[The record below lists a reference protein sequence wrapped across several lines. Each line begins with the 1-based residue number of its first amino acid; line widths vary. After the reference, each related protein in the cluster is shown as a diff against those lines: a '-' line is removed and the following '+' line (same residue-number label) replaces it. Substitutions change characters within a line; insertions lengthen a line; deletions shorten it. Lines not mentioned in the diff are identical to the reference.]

1 MTRTLVLK
9 QHMSLDG
16 FVARL
21 DGDVGHIFDSLDD
34 ALTYWI
40 VQDIWQAGVHIMGRR
55 TYEDMAAW
63 WPRSD
68 EPFAAPMNNI
78 PKAVFS
84 DTLEEAPW
92 GPVEI
97 IRGDLGEGIA
107 YLRSQKDGK
116 PIYAHGGAS
125 FARALIAANLV
136 DEYHI
141 VTHPVALGRGQA
153 VFSGLPAT
161 RRLRL
166 MESRAFAKGAVL
178 NIYQP
183 ARD

>member
-1 MTRTLVLK
+1 VTAKVILK
-9 QHMSLDG
+9 QHLSLDG
-16 FVARL
+16 YVARM

-40 VQDIWQAGVHIMGRR
+40 VQDIWQAGVHIMGRK

-63 WPRSD
+63 WPKSD
-68 EPFAAPMNNI
+68 EPFAAPMNTI

-97 IRGDLGEGIA
+97 IRGELGEGIA
-107 YLRSQKDGK
+107 HLKSQGNGK

-125 FARALIAANLV
+125 FARALVAANLV
-136 DEYHI
+136 DEYHLI
-141 VTHPVALGRGQA
+141 THPVALGRGLG
-153 VFSGLPAT
+153 VFTGLPAT
-161 RRLRL
+161 RNFRLK
-166 MESRAFAKGAVL
+166 ESRAFS
-178 NIYQP
+178 
-183 ARD
+183 